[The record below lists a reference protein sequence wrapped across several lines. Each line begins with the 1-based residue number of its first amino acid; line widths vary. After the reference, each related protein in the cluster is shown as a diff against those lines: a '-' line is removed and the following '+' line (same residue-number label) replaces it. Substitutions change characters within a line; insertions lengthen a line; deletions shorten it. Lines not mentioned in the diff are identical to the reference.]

1 MAQAEIRG
9 LLEDG
14 RAPSVLKAEIQE
26 MITAAAGGGVTTEA
40 VAKALGVAIVRSTT
54 RPPATMHGVPTIWIN
69 PALEGALQPVP
80 TFTLKENGAILEIE
94 TPKPAG
100 GAMNDNL

>member
-14 RAPSVLKAEIQE
+14 RAPSALKAEIQE
-26 MITAAAGGGVTTEA
+26 MITAAGGGVTTEA
-40 VAKALGVAIVRSTT
+40 VAKALGVHIVRSTT
-54 RPPATMHGVPTIWIN
+54 RPPATMHGVPVIWVN

-94 TPKPAG
+94 TPNPAG

>member
-14 RAPSVLKAEIQE
+14 RAPSVLRAEIQE
-26 MITAAAGGGVTTEA
+26 MIKAAAGGGVTPET
-40 VAKALGVAIVRSTT
+40 VAKALGVHIVRSTT
-54 RPPATMHGVPTIWIN
+54 RPPETMHGVPVIWVN
-69 PALEGALQPVP
+69 PALEGAIQPSP
-80 TFTLKENGAILEIE
+80 TFTLKEGGAILEIV
-94 TPKPAG
+94 TPNPAG

>member
-14 RAPSVLKAEIQE
+14 RAPSALKAEIQE

-54 RPPATMHGVPTIWIN
+54 RPPATMHGVPTIWVN
-69 PALEGALQPVP
+69 PELEGALQPGP
-80 TFTLKENGAILEIE
+80 TFTLKNGGAILEIE
-94 TPKPAG
+94 TPGPAG
-100 GAMNDNL
+100 GVVGG

>member
-14 RAPSVLKAEIQE
+14 RAPSTLKAEIQE
-26 MITAAAGGGVTTEA
+26 MITAAGGGVTTEA

-54 RPPATMHGVPTIWIN
+54 RPPATMHGVPTIWVN

-80 TFTLKENGAILEIE
+80 TFTLKENGAILEIV
-94 TPKPAG
+94 TPEPTG
-100 GAMNDNL
+100 GAMNDDL

>member
-14 RAPSVLKAEIQE
+14 RAPSALKAEIQE

-40 VAKALGVAIVRSTT
+40 VAKALGVAIVRSTE
-54 RPPATMHGVPTIWIN
+54 RPPATMHGVPVIWVN

-80 TFTLKENGAILEIE
+80 TFTLKDGGAILEIE
-94 TPKPAG
+94 TPSPAG
-100 GAMNDNL
+100 GVVGG

>member
-14 RAPSVLKAEIQE
+14 RAPSALKAEIQE
-26 MITAAAGGGVTTEA
+26 MITAAAGGGVTTET
-40 VAKALGVAIVRSTT
+40 VAKALGVAVVRSTT
-54 RPPATMHGVPTIWIN
+54 RPPATMHGVPVIWVN

-94 TPKPAG
+94 TPNPAG
-100 GAMNDNL
+100 GAMNGNL

>member
-14 RAPSVLKAEIQE
+14 RAPSALKAEIQE

-54 RPPATMHGVPTIWIN
+54 RPPATMHGVPVIWVN
-69 PALEGALQPVP
+69 PELEGALQPGP
-80 TFTLKENGAILEIE
+80 TFTLKNGGAILEIE
-94 TPKPAG
+94 TPAPAG
-100 GAMNDNL
+100 GVVGG

>member
-14 RAPSVLKAEIQE
+14 RAPSALKAEIQE
-26 MITAAAGGGVTTEA
+26 MITAAGGGVTTET
-40 VAKALGVAIVRSTT
+40 VAKALGVHIVRSTT
-54 RPPATMHGVPTIWIN
+54 RPPDTMHGVPTIWVN

-94 TPKPAG
+94 TPSPAG